1 MTDAQTFTESFDEW
15 TVSIQKH
22 RQQEQ
27 ELTGPVEYTSI
38 TSACMIPLS
47 FPILKTPPPSGN
59 VFLQEQ
65 NHPLHSWWK
74 TLDSS
79 SSAPSHMH
87 RFAPTHSVVKTSM
100 YDRVCITLDVIDNK
114 RTCRRKRKRTVDRL

>member
-1 MTDAQTFTESFDEW
+1 MTAAQTFTESFDEW

-27 ELTGPVEYTSI
+27 LSHTSPPDDTRI

-59 VFLQEQ
+59 VFLQQ
-65 NHPLHSWWK
+65 HNHPLHSWWK
-74 TLDSS
+74 TLDSHP
-79 SSAPSHMH
+79 SAPSQMQC
-87 RFAPTHSVVKTSM
+87 FASRHSVVKTSM
-100 YDRVCITLDVIDNK
+100 YDHVCVTLDVIDNK
-114 RTCRRKRKRTVDRL
+114 RTCRRKRKR